1 MNRFIQI
8 LLSPIALLFWMI
20 TSVRN
25 GLYDLKV
32 FKSYHSKIPTIVVGN
47 LQVGGTGKSPLVK
60 MLFQYLSETKKV
72 GILSRGYGR
81 KTKGIVIAD
90 ENATAQTIGDEPL
103 MYFQNLK
110 NAQVVV
116 SESRENGLKYFES
129 QDIDL
134 VVLDDAF
141 QHRKIQADVNMVLT
155 DFNSPYYNDFLMPSG
170 RLRESMSGLKRA
182 DIVIVTKCPE
192 SLSHKQANEMLNQL
206 KFKNHSCVFFTSLQY
221 NSLEPLFGDSKFKV
235 EDFKQIIALSGIAN
249 SSTFIKYLETFGLP
263 IQTINKN
270 DHHIYQARDLQK
282 AVNKMANND
291 VIITTEKDAVKLNT
305 IEFKKILPSDR
316 VFVLPVK
323 PHFLFNKETDFYQVV
338 LAKIQN
344 KA

>member
-1 MNRFIQI
+1 LNRFFQI
-8 LLSPIALLFWMI
+8 LLSPIAVLFWMI

-25 GLYDLKV
+25 VLYDLKV
-32 FKSYHSKIPTIVVGN
+32 FKSYHSKIPTIIVGN

-60 MLFQYLSETKKV
+60 MLFQYFSETKKV

-81 KTKGIVIAD
+81 KTKGLVIAD
-90 ENATAQTIGDEPL
+90 ENATAQNIGDEPL

-110 NAQVVV
+110 NAKVVV

-141 QHRKIQADVNMVLT
+141 QHRNIQADVYVVLT

-192 SLSHKQANEMLNQL
+192 SFNQKEANEMFEQL
-206 KFKNHSCVFFTSLQY
+206 QFKNRSCVFFTSLQY
-221 NSLEPLFGDSKFKV
+221 ETLEPLFGESKFKV
-235 EDFKQIIALSGIAN
+235 EDFKQIIAISGIAN
-249 SSTFIKYLETFGLP
+249 SSTFIKHLETFGLP
-263 IQTINKN
+263 VQSINKS
-270 DHHIYQARDLQK
+270 DHHDYQTNELSQIAK
-282 AVNKMANND
+282 EMESED
-291 VIITTEKDAVKLNT
+291 VIITTEKDAVKLRTN
-305 IEFKKILPSDR
+305 EFKKILPSDR

-323 PHFLFNKETDFYQVV
+323 PHFLFNKESDFYKIV
-338 LAKIQN
+338 LEKIQN
-344 KA
+344 KV